1 MMTQRLTVLV
11 IMLALRI
18 YIPIPLSHTFALQLH
33 LESGCHFV
41 MKLLLRIVTP
51 YSLIMVL
58 LEVLLIDTVN
68 SLLNFWQVIMTKFD
82 NTVVLSE

>member
-1 MMTQRLTVLV
+1 
-11 IMLALRI
+11 
-18 YIPIPLSHTFALQLH
+18 
-33 LESGCHFV
+33 
-41 MKLLLRIVTP
+41 
-51 YSLIMVL
+51 MVL